1 MGLSHNELYEPSKH
15 FKQRLKQRFNV
26 SDWEPFMRKCYG
38 MMQKDEE
45 RTQWATPPTTAYTLN
60 QPVVHAGKTYH
71 PVILLDET
79 EHKLLTIYH
88 DMNKM
93 EDEIEQHMKV
103 KDIVSQQLNTE
114 DMVLEPSN
122 SNDYEQ
128 APQSV
133 VIPNQPNDS
142 AMQTQPYG
150 YGISDYDIS
159 GITFDDDI
167 IEDTVEDTITDEL
180 DAFAKQLHQEQDEF
194 RKKCEYKYAQ
204 KVLQQYQDI
213 FDSFIHNY
221 QRILTGN
228 ATQQNQ
234 QLMSEFKTL
243 IEPINAIIQNLELK

>member
-1 MGLSHNELYEPSKH
+1 MGLKHNELYEPSKH

-38 MMQKDEE
+38 MRQKDEE

-88 DMNKM
+88 DMNIM
-93 EDEIEQHMKV
+93 EEEIEQHMKV
-103 KDIVSQQLNTE
+103 KDIVSQPLNTE

-133 VIPNQPNDS
+133 VIPNQS
-142 AMQTQPYG
+142 YG
-150 YGISDYDIS
+150 YDIS

-167 IEDTVEDTITDEL
+167 IEDTMDDTDIIAAEL
-180 DAFAKQLHQEQDEF
+180 DGLLSNYIKN
-194 RKKCEYKYAQ
+194 KKNSVKNVNINMLKKYCSNT
-204 KVLQQYQDI
+204 KTFLMHL
-213 FDSFIHNY
+213 FI
-221 QRILTGN
+221 I
-228 ATQQNQ
+228 
-234 QLMSEFKTL
+234 
-243 IEPINAIIQNLELK
+243 INVF

>member
-1 MGLSHNELYEPSKH
+1 
-15 FKQRLKQRFNV
+15 
-26 SDWEPFMRKCYG
+26 

-71 PVILLDET
+71 PVILLDEA

-88 DMNKM
+88 DMNIM
-93 EDEIEQHMKV
+93 EEEIEQHMKV
-103 KDIVSQQLNTE
+103 KDIVSQPLNTE
-114 DMVLEPSN
+114 DIVFDALD

-133 VIPNQPNDS
+133 VIPNQS
-142 AMQTQPYG
+142 YG
-150 YGISDYDIS
+150 YDIS
-159 GITFDDDI
+159 GITIDDDI
-167 IEDTVEDTITDEL
+167 IEDIIEDTMDDTDIIAAEL
-180 DAFAKQLHQEQDEF
+180 DAFAEQLHQEQEEF

-204 KVLQQYQDI
+204 KVLQQYQDV
-213 FDSFIHNY
+213 FDAFIHNY
-221 QRILTGN
+221 QRVLTGN

>member
-88 DMNKM
+88 DMNIM
-93 EDEIEQHMKV
+93 EEEIEQHMKV

-133 VIPNQPNDS
+133 VIPNQSNDAVMSNQPPNYD
-142 AMQTQPYG
+142 
-150 YGISDYDIS
+150 DYVDMVEEDMLE
-159 GITFDDDI
+159 DDVEDI
-167 IEDTVEDTITDEL
+167 IADEL
-180 DAFAKQLHQEQDEF
+180 DAFAEQLHQEQEEF

-204 KVLQQYQDI
+204 KVLQQYQDV
-213 FDSFIHNY
+213 FDVFIHNY
-221 QRILTGN
+221 QRVLTGN

>member
-1 MGLSHNELYEPSKH
+1 MGLKHNELYEPSKH

-38 MMQKDEE
+38 MRQKDEE

-88 DMNKM
+88 DMNIM
-93 EDEIEQHMKV
+93 EEEIEQHMKV
-103 KDIVSQQLNTE
+103 KDIVSQPLNTE

-133 VIPNQPNDS
+133 VIPNQS
-142 AMQTQPYG
+142 YG
-150 YGISDYDIS
+150 YDIS

-167 IEDTVEDTITDEL
+167 IEDTMDDTDIIAAEL
-180 DAFAKQLHQEQDEF
+180 DEFAEQLHQEQEEF

-204 KVLQQYQDI
+204 KVLQQYQDV
-213 FDSFIHNY
+213 FDAFIHNY
-221 QRILTGN
+221 QRVLTGN

>member
-15 FKQRLKQRFNV
+15 FKQRLKQ
-26 SDWEPFMRKCYG
+26 P
-38 MMQKDEE
+38 
-45 RTQWATPPTTAYTLN
+45 L
-60 QPVVHAGKTYH
+60 VHAGKTYN

-93 EDEIEQHMKV
+93 EEEIEQHMKV
-103 KDIVSQQLNTE
+103 KDIVSQPLNTE
-114 DMVLEPSN
+114 DMVLESSN
-122 SNDYEQ
+122 SNDYDQ
-128 APQSV
+128 APQSG
-133 VIPNQPNDS
+133 VIPNQS
-142 AMQTQPYG
+142 YG
-150 YGISDYDIS
+150 YDIS

-167 IEDTVEDTITDEL
+167 IEDTVDDADIIANEL
-180 DAFAKQLHQEQDEF
+180 DAFAEQLHQEQEEF

-204 KVLQQYQDI
+204 KVLQQYQDV
-213 FDSFIHNY
+213 FDAFIHNY
-221 QRILTGN
+221 QRVLTGN

>member
-1 MGLSHNELYEPSKH
+1 MGLKHNELYEPSKH

-45 RTQWATPPTTAYTLN
+45 RTQWAKYPTTAYTLN
-60 QPVVHAGKTYH
+60 QPLVHAGKTYH

-93 EDEIEQHMKV
+93 EEEIEKHMIV
-103 KDIVSQQLNTE
+103 KDIVSQQLNAE
-114 DMVLEPSN
+114 DMTLEPSN

-128 APQSV
+128 VPQSV
-133 VIPNQPNDS
+133 VIPNQVTN
-142 AMQTQPYG
+142 
-150 YGISDYDIS
+150 YDNCTYAL
-159 GITFDDDI
+159 GDDMLEDTLDDADI
-167 IEDTVEDTITDEL
+167 IADEL
-180 DAFAKQLHQEQDEF
+180 EAFATQLHQEQEEF

-204 KVLQQYQDI
+204 KVLQQYQDV
-213 FDSFIHNY
+213 FDAFIHNY
-221 QRILTGN
+221 QHVLTGN

>member
-1 MGLSHNELYEPSKH
+1 
-15 FKQRLKQRFNV
+15 
-26 SDWEPFMRKCYG
+26 
-38 MMQKDEE
+38 MQKDEE
-45 RTQWATPPTTAYTLN
+45 RTQWATYPTTAYTLN
-60 QPVVHAGKTYH
+60 QPVVHAGKTYN

-93 EDEIEQHMKV
+93 EEEIEQHMKV

-122 SNDYEQ
+122 SNDHEQ

-133 VIPNQPNDS
+133 VIPHQS
-142 AMQTQPYG
+142 YG
-150 YGISDYDIS
+150 YDIS

-167 IEDTVEDTITDEL
+167 IEDTMDDVDIIAVDDVDIIANEL
-180 DAFAKQLHQEQDEF
+180 DAFAEQLHQEQEEF

-204 KVLQQYQDI
+204 KVLQQYQDV
-213 FDSFIHNY
+213 FDAFIHNY
-221 QRILTGN
+221 QRVLTGN

>member
-71 PVILLDET
+71 PVILLDEA

-88 DMNKM
+88 DMNIM
-93 EDEIEQHMKV
+93 EEEIEQHMKV
-103 KDIVSQQLNTE
+103 KDIVSQPLNTE
-114 DMVLEPSN
+114 DMVLEPSK

-128 APQSV
+128 APQSAI
-133 VIPNQPNDS
+133 IPNQPNDAVMS
-142 AMQTQPYG
+142 NQPHNHD
-150 YGISDYDIS
+150 DYVDMVEDMLEDEIEDIS
-159 GITFDDDI
+159 AN
-167 IEDTVEDTITDEL
+167 EL
-180 DAFAKQLHQEQDEF
+180 DAFAEQLHQEQEEF

-204 KVLQQYQDI
+204 KVLQQYQDV
-213 FDSFIHNY
+213 FDAFIHNY
-221 QRILTGN
+221 QRVLTGN

>member
-45 RTQWATPPTTAYTLN
+45 RTQWATYPTTAYTLN

-88 DMNKM
+88 DMNIM
-93 EDEIEQHMKV
+93 EEEIEQHMKV

-133 VIPNQPNDS
+133 VIPNQS
-142 AMQTQPYG
+142 
-150 YGISDYDIS
+150 
-159 GITFDDDI
+159 
-167 IEDTVEDTITDEL
+167 
-180 DAFAKQLHQEQDEF
+180 
-194 RKKCEYKYAQ
+194 
-204 KVLQQYQDI
+204 
-213 FDSFIHNY
+213 
-221 QRILTGN
+221 
-228 ATQQNQ
+228 
-234 QLMSEFKTL
+234 
-243 IEPINAIIQNLELK
+243 

>member
-1 MGLSHNELYEPSKH
+1 M
-15 FKQRLKQRFNV
+15 
-26 SDWEPFMRKCYG
+26 
-38 MMQKDEE
+38 
-45 RTQWATPPTTAYTLN
+45 
-60 QPVVHAGKTYH
+60 
-71 PVILLDET
+71 DET

-88 DMNKM
+88 DMNIM
-93 EDEIEQHMKV
+93 EEEIEQHMKV

-133 VIPNQPNDS
+133 VIPNQS
-142 AMQTQPYG
+142 YG
-150 YGISDYDIS
+150 YDIS
-159 GITFDDDI
+159 GITIDDDI
-167 IEDTVEDTITDEL
+167 IEDTMDDVDIIAVDDADIIANEL
-180 DAFAKQLHQEQDEF
+180 DEFAEQLHQEQEEF

-204 KVLQQYQDI
+204 KVLQQYQDV
-213 FDSFIHNY
+213 FDAFIHNY
-221 QRILTGN
+221 QRVLTGN